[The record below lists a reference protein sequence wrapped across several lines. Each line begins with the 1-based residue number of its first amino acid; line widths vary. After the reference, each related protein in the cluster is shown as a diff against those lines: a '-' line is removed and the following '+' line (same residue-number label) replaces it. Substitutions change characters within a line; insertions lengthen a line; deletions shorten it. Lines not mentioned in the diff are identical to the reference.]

1 MVDLPN
7 TVRAGG
13 RAVKTLLILRHAKS
27 SWKQP
32 ELPDHDRPLNK
43 RGKKDAPRMG
53 RLIHQLQLVPDLI
66 LSSTAVR
73 ARSTALAV
81 AEACKNSAELR
92 LLRDLY
98 LAEPDDYA
106 QVLAT
111 LDERYRSVMIVGH
124 NPGLEDLVEALT
136 GLHEI
141 LPTAALAR
149 VALPIDGWSEMSLD
163 GSARLEQLW
172 RPKELPSR

>member
-1 MVDLPN
+1 MADLPN
-7 TVRAGG
+7 TVRTGG

-32 ELPDHDRPLNK
+32 ELLDHDRPLNK

-53 RLIHQLQLVPDLI
+53 RLIRQLQLVPDLI

-81 AEACKNSAELR
+81 AEACENSAELR

-98 LAEPDDYA
+98 LAEPDDCA

-111 LDERYRSVMIVGH
+111 LDERYRSVMVVGH

-149 VALPIDGWSEMSLD
+149 VALPIDGWSELRLD
-163 GSARLEQLW
+163 GNARLEQLW
-172 RPKELPSR
+172 RPKELSG